1 MILMKCIEDKFFYF
15 QDFLPKEEY
24 KKIHNEAFKERK
36 KLLFKNVSVSW
47 NKNLYQNLTEPM
59 RVEMTPEYFLI

>member
-24 KKIHNEAFKERK
+24 KKFTMKLLKKERNCYLK
-36 KLLFKNVSVSW
+36 
-47 NKNLYQNLTEPM
+47 M
-59 RVEMTPEYFLI
+59 